1 VSLRNGI
8 SSLECWFETLV
19 HPSVKADRVIR
30 ARHRSFISSH
40 FLAGLLALCI
50 IPVYLAVF
58 GPPDLVEA
66 LAFAWFVSPVGIA
79 VLLSKTGRY
88 ETAHTISAVNL
99 TGLVAFAATL
109 TGGLSSFL
117 IAWMLVVPIEAA
129 LSASKRVI
137 IIAMTCAIAALFGLW
152 GAEFFAI
159 LPAPRQLG
167 LSDGMLLALGTGSA
181 IAYAGGVALSVH
193 NIHKESEQ
201 SVRDSERRYRL
212 MSENATDL
220 ITRHRPNGHVL
231 FASLGAERLAGCSA
245 EALMGEGYFDRI
257 LVADRPAFLTA
268 IARAARGAGE
278 TSVEFR
284 LNGNDKDDVDREV
297 GYFWAEMRCRKIRY
311 EGQDDEIVAVTR
323 DISQRKAQ
331 EMALMESRE
340 EAERASLAKTHFL
353 ANMSHELRTP
363 LNAII
368 GFSEIL
374 TDSTGGVDE
383 AARNQEYASLIH
395 ESGRHLLNV
404 VNDILDMSR
413 IETGKFEIFTEH
425 FDPRPT
431 IDVCCQI
438 VMPQLMSARLEIVQN
453 IEPDL
458 PEIVADERACKQILL
473 NLLSNAIKFSEPG
486 GKIFVEASIIG
497 GSMVMAVSDTG
508 VGISEHDLSRIGN
521 PFVQADAA
529 YNRKHEGTGLGLSVV
544 KGLVAL
550 HGGTMSIDS
559 QEGIGTTVKVRLP
572 VNGAEEADMDIATA
586 GFPERILKS
595 A

>member
-1 VSLRNGI
+1 MRLRNGI
-8 SSLECWFETLV
+8 SSLDCWFETLV
-19 HPSVKADRVIR
+19 HPSVKTDRVIR

-40 FLAGLLALCI
+40 FLGGLLALCV

-66 LAFAWFVSPVGIA
+66 LAFAWFVSPVTIA

-88 ETAHTISAVNL
+88 KTAHTISAINL
-99 TGLVAFAATL
+99 SGLVTFAATL

-137 IIAMTCAIAALFGLW
+137 VVAMTCAIAALFGLW
-152 GAEFFAI
+152 GAEFLAI

-167 LSDGMLLALGTGSA
+167 LSDGLLLVLGTGSA

-231 FASLGAERLAGCSA
+231 FASLGAERFVGCTA
-245 EALMGEGYFDRI
+245 ETLMGEGFFDRI
-257 LVADRPAFLTA
+257 LVADRPAYLTA
-268 IARAARGAGE
+268 IARAARGNGE

-284 LNGNDKDDVDREV
+284 LEGNCKGHADREI
-297 GYFWAEMRCRKIRY
+297 GFFWVEMRCRKIRY
-311 EGQDDEIVAVTR
+311 SGQNDEIVAVTR
-323 DISQRKAQ
+323 DISERKAQ
-331 EMALMESRE
+331 ETALTQSRE

-374 TDSTGGVDE
+374 TDSTDGADKAVHN
-383 AARNQEYASLIH
+383 REYASLIH

-425 FDPRPT
+425 FDPRPM
-431 IDVCCQI
+431 IDICCQM
-438 VMPQLMSARLEIVQN
+438 VKPQLMSAQLEIVQN
-453 IEPDL
+453 VAPDL
-458 PEIVADERACKQILL
+458 PEILADERACKQILL

-486 GKIFVEASIIG
+486 GKVFVDTSIID
-497 GSMVMAVSDTG
+497 GSMVMAISDTG
-508 VGISEHDLSRIGN
+508 VGISEHDLPRIGN
-521 PFVQADAA
+521 PFIQADAA

-572 VNGAEEADMDIATA
+572 VNGAEEADMGVATT
-586 GFPERILKS
+586 GLPVRILKS